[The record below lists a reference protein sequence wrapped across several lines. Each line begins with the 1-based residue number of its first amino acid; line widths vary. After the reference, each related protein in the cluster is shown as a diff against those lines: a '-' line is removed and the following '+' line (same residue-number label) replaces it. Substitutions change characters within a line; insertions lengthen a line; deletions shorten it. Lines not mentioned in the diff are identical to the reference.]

1 MQLKFLIEASN
12 DGWLRRTL
20 TCPPLLEPLKTS
32 VVQLPYGPVE
42 RIRSAVLTGV
52 LEGPSEKPGDCEV
65 TIFRDF
71 GHR

>member
-1 MQLKFLIEASN
+1 
-12 DGWLRRTL
+12 
-20 TCPPLLEPLKTS
+20 
-32 VVQLPYGPVE
+32 
-42 RIRSAVLTGV
+42 VLTGV